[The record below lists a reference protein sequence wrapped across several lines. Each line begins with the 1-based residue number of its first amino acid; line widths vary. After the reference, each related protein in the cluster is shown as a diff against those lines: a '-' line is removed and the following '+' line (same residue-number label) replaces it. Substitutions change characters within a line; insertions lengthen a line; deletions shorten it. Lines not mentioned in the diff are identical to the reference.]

1 MPEFMIPKFKRSMM
15 SKNKTS
21 EVQSKNNQEPKA
33 KFKLFGVPKQTSS
46 KRTKSI
52 KGAEVS
58 SNISGIMKTE
68 STSSNTVTT
77 TIINLRGVKPKQF
90 AQKILISAQNALKVL
105 GDMLGGM
112 EEDISFNVEEV
123 HISKPGCSKAIEP
136 KRRYPKRNVAKKCY
150 KEEDI
155 SSEDEFL
162 YCDICKEE
170 HKGPCPVHGPMLL
183 VCDTKTPKGDPERA
197 KRTLPYFFSL
207 GISSLPKAGLGVW
220 SEIPLIA
227 GMVFGPYEGSIVKKN
242 EDAKKSGYAWQVRKQ
257 SKPHHYVEG
266 VGKDS
271 SNWMRYV
278 NCADHE
284 EWQNV
289 IAFQYL
295 GKIYYRT
302 YKPVLPFTEIL
313 VWYGDGYASEL
324 GIELKERK
332 CLQPPKEITGF
343 SCNVC
348 NGLFS
353 SSESLMKHQ
362 RNHPHLQ
369 HDRRHRCPECS
380 YSSDS
385 AAYLRDHLRTHSREK
400 PHACPHCPKRF
411 SLETNLR
418 KHALLHMGLKEHAC
432 NICGKR
438 FSQKNNLL
446 RHERVHSGERPYRCP
461 DCGKDFSQS
470 SHLKY
475 HQRLHTRQ
483 KPYPCPQCERR
494 FSASSILTK
503 HIVYIH
509 TRRFPHQ
516 CSLCGKGFISP
527 GELKKHTQRQHRKLE
542 SVVFSAEGEM
552 S

>member
-1 MPEFMIPKFKRSMM
+1 MDNKFHSNKNIKQYFTSDAWSALSEYEKKRWENVQKNFEILKSSGITPKMPEFMIPKFKRSMM

-21 EVQSKNNQEPKA
+21 EMQSKNNQEPKA

-58 SNISGIMKTE
+58 SNISVIMKTE
-68 STSSNTVTT
+68 SISSNTVTT
-77 TIINLRGVKPKQF
+77 TMINLRGVKPKEF
-90 AQKILISAQNALKVL
+90 AEKILISAQNALKVL

-183 VCDTKTPKGDPERA
+183 VCDTKVPK
-197 KRTLPYFFSL
+197 TVL
-207 GISSLPKAGLGVW
+207 
-220 SEIPLIA
+220 
-227 GMVFGPYEGSIVKKN
+227 
-242 EDAKKSGYAWQVRKQ
+242 
-257 SKPHHYVEG
+257 KPHHYVEG
-266 VGKDS
+266 WAKFARTGFSLRELRDP
-271 SNWMRYV
+271 
-278 NCADHE
+278 E
-284 EWQNV
+284 EWLKKNSSAEIFIV
-289 IAFQYL
+289 IHYA
-295 GKIYYRT
+295 
-302 YKPVLPFTEIL
+302 TE
-313 VWYGDGYASEL
+313 E
-324 GIELKERK
+324 
-332 CLQPPKEITGF
+332 EITGF

-470 SHLKY
+470 SHLSIIRGCTLGRSLTPVPNANAGFLRQVSSPNTSCTY
-475 HQRLHTRQ
+475 TR
-483 KPYPCPQCERR
+483 EG
-494 FSASSILTK
+494 
-503 HIVYIH
+503 
-509 TRRFPHQ
+509 FPTNA
-516 CSLCGKGFISP
+516 L
-527 GELKKHTQRQHRKLE
+527 
-542 SVVFSAEGEM
+542 SAERGSSLREN
-552 S
+552 